1 MAVDH
6 SSGSFQERK
15 ERLRQSFL
23 SQLPQRVQSAW
34 EHLFKLERSQDGD
47 AATLKALHLIFH
59 SLKGSAA
66 SFGLFRI
73 SALAQEAEQE
83 LLQALGSDGKGNERL
98 WATLRRVLVALE
110 ALALNP
116 DLYAPS
122 DSPPG
127 FEMPDRESNPN
138 ADADRRGKHIY
149 LCDDDPVQIQYLSAQ
164 LACFGYQV
172 TSFTTLAA
180 LRQAVETAPPAGV
193 IMDVMFPEGKFAGPE
208 LLAELNRHSGQILP
222 SVFISVR
229 DDFAARLQ
237 AVKAG
242 GSAYCLKPV
251 KTNEIVE
258 FLDLLTNRHISDPF
272 NILVV
277 DDEPE
282 VSHYHA
288 MILEEA
294 GMKVRAVTEPAQV
307 LGVLSQFNADLVLM
321 DLYMFECSG
330 LELAQ
335 VLRQIP
341 GHFSLPII
349 YVSSE
354 TDVIRQFRAMEA
366 GADGFLTK
374 PVDPYRLVAEV
385 SLRAERMR
393 ALRSLMIRDSL
404 TGLFNHNTI
413 THYLEISVSIALRQK
428 TSFCLAIIDVDCFKK
443 VNDTYG
449 HPVGDQV
456 LIALSRGLRL
466 SLRDSDL
473 VGRYGGEE
481 FIIVLAGVDIQHG
494 KRVIDN
500 LRQNFSSVVFSGGK
514 EQFTCTFSGGVA
526 AFPEF
531 SAVNTL
537 IEAADLALYHAKH
550 TGRNRVEIANTADVV
565 TGARRKTGD
574 E

>member
-1 MAVDH
+1 MAADK
-6 SSGSFQERK
+6 SSDSFQQRK
-15 ERLRQSFL
+15 ARLRQSFL
-23 SQLPQRVQSAW
+23 SQLPQRTQSAR
-34 EHLFKLERSQDGD
+34 EHLFKLEMAQDGHE
-47 AATLKALHLIFH
+47 ATLKALHLLFH
-59 SLKGSAA
+59 TLKGSGA
-66 SFGLFRI
+66 SFGLSHL
-73 SALAQEAEQE
+73 SALAWEAEQAILRALE
-83 LLQALGSDGKGNERL
+83 GDGHDPDHLL
-98 WATLRRVLVALE
+98 ATLERVLTALE
-110 ALALNP
+110 ALALDP
-116 DLYAPS
+116 DLRAPS
-122 DSPPG
+122 DQAPG
-127 FEMPDRESNPN
+127 FAIPARELNAHEDGDRG
-138 ADADRRGKHIY
+138 RKRIY
-149 LCDDDPVQIQYLSAQ
+149 LCDDDPVQVEYLSAQ
-164 LACFGYQV
+164 LACFGYHV

-180 LRQAVETAPPAGV
+180 LRQAVEEAPPAGV

-208 LLAELNRHSGQILP
+208 LLAELNNRSGQVLP
-222 SVFISVR
+222 SIFISSR

-251 KTNEIVE
+251 KTSEILE
-258 FLDLLTNRHISDPF
+258 FLDLLTNRQTPDPF

-277 DDEPE
+277 DDETE
-282 VSHYHA
+282 IARYHA

-294 GMKVRAVTEPAQV
+294 GMMVRTVTKPAQV
-307 LGVLSQFNADLVLM
+307 LNVLNQFNADLVLM
-321 DLYMFECSG
+321 DLYMPECSG

-341 GHFSLPII
+341 GHISLPII

-354 TDVIRQFRAMEA
+354 TDVNRQFKALEA

-374 PVDPYRLVAEV
+374 PIDPYRLVAEV

-413 THYLEISVSIALRQK
+413 THYLEISVSVALRQK
-428 TSFCLAIIDVDCFKK
+428 TSFCLAMIDVDRFKK

-449 HPVGDQV
+449 HPTGDQV

-481 FIIVLAGVDIQHG
+481 FIIVLAGVDIHHG
-494 KRVIDN
+494 KRIVDH
-500 LRQNFSSVVFSGGK
+500 LRQSFSSVVFFAGE

-531 SAVNTL
+531 STVNAL
-537 IEAADLALYHAKH
+537 IEAADLALYRAKH
-550 TGRNRVEIANTADVV
+550 AGRNRVEIAGAADRA
-565 TGARRKTGD
+565 TGAREAGD
-574 E
+574 EQ